1 VTHTRGNRAQHG
13 LHEQHTQQ
21 VPSRRC
27 SACRCPATYVAQLVG
42 PSNCLGL
49 CMRLTRTHLG
59 KGVSLARWDG
69 APGAVSDQSTRSHT
83 DQSPMEAQELLI
95 RHSAAPHKDP

>member
-1 VTHTRGNRAQHG
+1 M
-13 LHEQHTQQ
+13 Q
-21 VPSRRC
+21 VPSNIC
-27 SACRCPATYVAQLVG
+27 GTVGGSKQLPG
-42 PSNCLGL
+42 P

-95 RHSAAPHKDP
+95 RHSAAPQKDP